1 MLNDQGG
8 IGMSN
13 KKSKLVKLT
22 PTPDGWAPVDKIKV
36 DKDSGPHLISFELPQ
51 NQTTISFDRSDPIW
65 VQAGSKPTKK
75 TEHDQIPAWVV
86 TEDGKE
92 LVLLDLNDNDSS
104 QGTLELHYQLNFAS
118 PTKPLDPIIEN
129 GGGPKLTSGTE
140 TGARPGCSPI
150 EWDSTTLVVAAL
162 AAVILLIVGGLI
174 GRALKG

>member
-1 MLNDQGG
+1 
-8 IGMSN
+8 MSN
-13 KKSKLVKLT
+13 KKSKSVKLT

-92 LVLLDLNDNDSS
+92 LILLDLNDNDSS

-129 GGGPKLTSGTE
+129 GGGPKLVTYSE
-140 TGARPGCSPI
+140 AQTGPGYNRI
-150 EWDSTTLVVAAL
+150 EWDAATSAVAAFTAL
-162 AAVILLIVGGLI
+162 ALLIIGGLI
-174 GRALKG
+174 GRYSK